1 MRTSISMKNL
11 KPTLVALMLVLA
23 AASSKAQDFQ
33 ISQYDQA
40 PIMFNP
46 ANTGMLK
53 YTDLRVAALYRTQ
66 WSSLSTSFNTFAM
79 SFDMAL
85 DKRWGVGGVF
95 VNNDAAS
102 VINTSNFLG
111 SVAYQITDPNNTKY
125 MLTAGVQLGVLYKR
139 LNVNEMIFD
148 SQFDGFN
155 FDNSINSMEQFD
167 RFGKVMIDANM
178 GISYKSTDRTKRIN
192 PFADFAVYNMTTPN
206 ESFISSVQSRLPMR
220 WMASGGARVEINEKL
235 VIDPS
240 VIWMR
245 QRQAQ
250 QFLFNAIAQ
259 YEISGSPYQVIG
271 GLSYRSSDAVIIHAG
286 IRHNAN
292 IFRLSY
298 DVNTSALS
306 AYSNNRGALEF
317 TMIYRPGRRSA
328 RAIY

>member
-1 MRTSISMKNL
+1 MRTSIPMKNL

-85 DKRWGVGGVF
+85 DKRWGVGGIF

>member
-11 KPTLVALMLVLA
+11 KPTLIALMLVLA

-85 DKRWGVGGVF
+85 DKRWGVGGIF

-240 VIWMR
+240 VMWMR

-271 GLSYRSSDAVIIHAG
+271 GFSYRSSDAAIVHVG

-306 AYSNNRGALEF
+306 DYSNNRGALEF
-317 TMIYRPGRRSA
+317 SMIYRPGRRTA